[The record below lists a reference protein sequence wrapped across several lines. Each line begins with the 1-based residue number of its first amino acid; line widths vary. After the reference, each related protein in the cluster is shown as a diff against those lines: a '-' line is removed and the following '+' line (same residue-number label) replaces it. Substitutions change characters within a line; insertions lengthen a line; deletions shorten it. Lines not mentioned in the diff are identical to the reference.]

1 MIRINLLPVREWR
14 KKEALRQLI
23 SIFFLSFLLMLVAC
37 LAVGITLQA
46 RVSAA
51 REAHA
56 KLEDRK
62 KQLDYVEK
70 TIKDLEAKAKD
81 IDNKFATIEDL
92 QRGRTLSLE
101 ILDYISS
108 VIPGERMWISKLD
121 LKKNRLTMTG
131 FALDNHTVAFFMSR
145 LEPFKLFKAVTL
157 TSIAKKSYEG
167 PENKNTG
174 QKQGGDVQELMNFE
188 IAVEIEVPKELQPSR
203 KATPPGSKPVSRA
216 AGSGTKTEQG
226 KRI

>member
-14 KKEALRQLI
+14 KKEALRQMI

-46 RVSAA
+46 RVAA
-51 REAHA
+51 VRDAHA
-56 KLEDRK
+56 KLEERK

-70 TIKDLEAKAKD
+70 TIKDLESKSKE

-108 VIPGERMWISKLD
+108 VIPGERMWVSKLD
-121 LKKNRLTMTG
+121 LKGSRLTMTG

-145 LEPFKLFKAVTL
+145 LESFKLFKTVTL
-157 TSIAKKSYEG
+157 TSIVKKPYEYQ
-167 PENKNTG
+167 NVNNNR
-174 QKQGGDVQELMNFE
+174 QKQNSDVHELMNFE
-188 IAVEIEVPKELQPSR
+188 IAVDIEVPKEL
-203 KATPPGSKPVSRA
+203 KPA
-216 AGSGTKTEQG
+216 SGAENQTKQG
-226 KRI
+226 KKI

>member
-14 KKEALRQLI
+14 KKEVLRRQI
-23 SIFFLSFLLMLVAC
+23 SILVLSFLLILVSC

-51 REAHA
+51 RETHA
-56 KLEDRK
+56 KLEERK

-70 TIKDLEAKAKD
+70 TIKDLEAKSKD
-81 IDNKFATIEDL
+81 IGNKFNTIEEL

-101 ILDYISS
+101 ILDYIAG
-108 VIPGERMWISKLD
+108 VMPGERMWISKLD
-121 LKKNRLTMTG
+121 LKGNHLTMTG

-157 TSIAKKSYEG
+157 TSIAKKPYEG
-167 PENKNTG
+167 QEVKNKG
-174 QKQGGDVQELMNFE
+174 QKQNADVQELMNFE
-188 IAVEIEVPKELQPSR
+188 IAVDIEVPREL
-203 KATPPGSKPVSRA
+203 KPA
-216 AGSGTKTEQG
+216 SGTANQIKQG
-226 KRI
+226 KKI

>member
-23 SIFFLSFLLMLVAC
+23 SVFFLSFLLILVAC
-37 LAVGITLQA
+37 LAVGITLQT

-56 KLEDRK
+56 KLEERK

-70 TIKDLEAKAKD
+70 TIKDLDAKSKE

-92 QRGRTLSLE
+92 QRGRTLTLE

-108 VIPGERMWISKLD
+108 VFPGERMWISKLD
-121 LKKNRLTMTG
+121 LKGNRLTMTG

-157 TSIAKKSYEG
+157 TSIAKKPYEG
-167 PENKNTG
+167 QEIKNKG
-174 QKQGGDVQELMNFE
+174 QKQNADVQELMNFE
-188 IAVEIEVPKELQPSR
+188 IAVDIEVPREL
-203 KATPPGSKPVSRA
+203 KPASGA
-216 AGSGTKTEQG
+216 AKQTKQG
-226 KRI
+226 KKI